1 MGVMIWE
8 DFSWKRDTVLN
19 WCERKYFE
27 KEKRARKKQTNKQTF
42 NATCYAVFRHLKS
55 QLKELHVIFSCDVD
69 DRKLFSKI
77 PIIGFKNNKKLN
89 HIS

>member
-27 KEKRARKKQTNKQTF
+27 KEKRARKKQTNK
-42 NATCYAVFRHLKS
+42 HLMLRVM
-55 QLKELHVIFSCDVD
+55 QCLDI
-69 DRKLFSKI
+69 
-77 PIIGFKNNKKLN
+77 
-89 HIS
+89 